1 VLSGAGT
8 LGAIMKIK
16 PTLLL
21 AVFIL
26 LTAIPILA
34 HHSFATEY
42 DTNKPVVLK
51 GSVMMLDFVNP
62 HSWLYINVKDTKG
75 KVVSWGIEL
84 GPIRD
89 LQLQGW
95 DKTTVKPGVEV
106 AIEGFPAKNG
116 SKTVSAKSVKLPD
129 GRTLFANGQGMS
141 PQTKK

>member
-1 VLSGAGT
+1 MRV
-8 LGAIMKIK
+8 K

-21 AVFIL
+21 GLLMLLAAV
-26 LTAIPILA
+26 PVLA

-42 DTNKPVVLK
+42 DSGKPVALK
-51 GSVMMLDFVNP
+51 GSVTMLDFVNP
-62 HSWLYINVKDTKG
+62 HSWLYINVKDAAG

-95 DKTTVKPGVEV
+95 DKNSLKPGTEV
-106 AIEGFPAKNG
+106 SIDGFLSKNG
-116 SKTVSAKSVKLPD
+116 SKTANAKSVKLPN
-129 GRTLFANGQGMS
+129 GKTLFASGSGMS